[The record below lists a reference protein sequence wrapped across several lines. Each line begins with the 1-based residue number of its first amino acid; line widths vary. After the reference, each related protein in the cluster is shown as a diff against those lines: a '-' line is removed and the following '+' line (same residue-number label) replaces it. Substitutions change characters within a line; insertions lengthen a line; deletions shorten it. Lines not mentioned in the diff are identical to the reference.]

1 MSFRR
6 HVGAATAAGVT
17 AAARVAGCGSGSAL
31 ARVIGGEAAAE

>member
-6 HVGAATAAGVT
+6 HVGAVTADGVM
-17 AAARVAGCGSGSAL
+17 AAARLAGRGSGSAP